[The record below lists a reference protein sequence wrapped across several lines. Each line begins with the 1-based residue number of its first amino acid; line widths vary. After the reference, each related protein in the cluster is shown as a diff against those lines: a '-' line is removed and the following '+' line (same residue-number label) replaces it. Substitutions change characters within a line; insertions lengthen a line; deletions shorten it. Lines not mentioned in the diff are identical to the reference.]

1 MTLIVAQQAPPA
13 TPLVRSPGIG
23 TLERLLEAGWQI
35 EPPVLVRL
43 AWAQQKADEVAY
55 HFILRR
61 DAQRSLVVIA
71 DSPELQ
77 RFLATNAIAVA

>member
-35 EPPVLVRL
+35 EPPVLIRL
-43 AWAQQKADEVAY
+43 AWAQHNADEVAY

-61 DAQRSLVVIA
+61 DAQCSLVVIA

-77 RFLATNAIAVA
+77 RFLAANAIAVA